1 MTADATQRIEL
12 IIKRDGTIVPYDKR
26 RIYNAILKGARA
38 IDRADTKLAARA
50 TNQVESALVQTYGKN
65 TPPTVEDI
73 QDVVES
79 VLMEEGQIEMARE
92 YIIYRHER
100 TRLREAKAPRFDV
113 TDNIPYR
120 KLYEV
125 LRWNVEHEC
134 HTVQALNR
142 VIGKGGI
149 RDLVHETDR
158 RYEDEIKLAADIIL
172 GRLPDTRIVIV
183 AGPSSSGKTT
193 TTIKVS
199 EQLAHAGLSFKAINI
214 DHYFFNLEEHP
225 RDEFGD
231 YDYERPHALDLP
243 LIDEHL
249 SMLLD
254 GKTVRTPNYD
264 FKTGRRTLDVHPLK
278 LDKNELLL
286 IDSLH
291 GLFDDMTRSIA
302 KNHKFKLYIETLGQ
316 MRGTDGSYMRWADKR
331 LLRRMIRDM
340 QHRNMGPMDTLT
352 HWHYVRKSELTDIIP
367 YIKNADYV
375 VNSDLPY
382 ELPILK
388 TRLFRYI
395 RKAATQFHNDP
406 RRLDAHIRANRVHDL
421 LQPLRGVRDD
431 SCVPGKSLL
440 REFIGGSEYAY

>member
-1 MTADATQRIEL
+1 MKQDKPDRIQF
-12 IIKRDGTIVPYDKR
+12 IIKRDGTLVPHDGR
-26 RIYNAILKGARA
+26 RIHNAILKGARA
-38 IDRADTKLAARA
+38 IGLADAELATRL
-50 TNQVESALVQTYGKN
+50 TERVEAALVETYGSAAH
-65 TPPTVEDI
+65 PSVEDI
-73 QDVVES
+73 QDIVES
-79 VLMEEGQIEMARE
+79 VLMEEGHVEMAKE

-100 TRLREAKAPRFDV
+100 SRLREAKAPRFDV

-134 HTVQALNR
+134 HTVPALNR
-142 VIGKGGI
+142 LIARGDFAELI
-149 RDLVHETDR
+149 CAADQ
-158 RYEDEIKLAADIIL
+158 RYDDELKLAADIIL

-193 TTIKVS
+193 TTIKIS
-199 EQLAHAGLSFKAINI
+199 EHLAREGIAFRAMNI
-214 DHYFFNLEEHP
+214 DHYFFNIEAHP

-254 GKTVRTPNYD
+254 GKSVKTPNYD
-264 FKTGRRTLDVHPLK
+264 FKTGKRTLDVHPLQLK
-278 LDKNELLL
+278 TNELLL

-302 KNHKFKLYIETLGQ
+302 NSHKFKLYIESLGQ
-316 MRGTDGSYMRWADKR
+316 LRGVDGAYMRWADKR

-340 QHRNMGPMDTLT
+340 QHRDMGPIETLT

-388 TRLFRYI
+388 TRLFKYI
-395 RKAATQFHNDP
+395 RSAATKFHQDP

-421 LQPLRGVRDD
+421 LKPLRGIRDD
-431 SCVPGKSLL
+431 SCIPGKSLL
-440 REFIGGSEYAY
+440 REFIGGSEYTY